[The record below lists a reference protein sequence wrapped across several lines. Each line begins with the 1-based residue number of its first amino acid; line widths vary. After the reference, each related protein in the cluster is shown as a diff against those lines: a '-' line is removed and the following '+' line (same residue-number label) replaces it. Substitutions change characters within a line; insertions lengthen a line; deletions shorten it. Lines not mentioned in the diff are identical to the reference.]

1 MESAAT
7 MRRPLARGHST
18 RPASGQG
25 GEGLILEA
33 ILPKSPCSPAKMT
46 RQPQSLHIRGEFP
59 QAMAGQAEPLPLYS
73 PRSGLNGKDMP
84 E

>member
-7 MRRPLARGHST
+7 TRLPLARGHST

-33 ILPKSPCSPAKMT
+33 ILPKSPCSPAKMAQ
-46 RQPQSLHIRGEFP
+46 RSHSVHNRAEIP